1 MNILITLCA
10 RGGSKGVPGKNI
22 KSLNGKP
29 LISYSIEA
37 AKGFG
42 TKYPSDIALSTDD
55 AGIKSVADE
64 YGIFSD
70 YQRPAHLAGD
80 TAGKVETIAHLLF
93 YEEQKNGKRYDFVLD
108 LDVSAPLR
116 TVDDLLQSFQ
126 LMLQNEEAYNLFS
139 VSPPYKNPY
148 FNMVEL
154 APDGYYKLV
163 KRVEGTILTRQSA
176 PKVYDLNASFYF
188 YRRSFFDQ
196 GFKSVLTD
204 KALAYELPHISFDI
218 DEPIDFEIMEFL
230 VSNNKLG
237 FTL

>member
-22 KSLNGKP
+22 KPLNGKP
-29 LISYSIEA
+29 LIAYSIEA
-37 AKGFG
+37 AQGFANHYG
-42 TKYPSDIALSTDD
+42 ADIALSTDD
-55 AGIKSVADE
+55 QGIKSVALQ
-64 YGIFSD
+64 YGIKSE
-70 YQRPAHLAGD
+70 YQRPDMLAGD
-80 TAGKVETIAHLLF
+80 TAGKVETIADLLQH
-93 YEEQKNGKRYDFVLD
+93 EENRTGKQYDFVLD

-116 TVDDLLQSFQ
+116 TVNDLLGAFKLIQED
-126 LMLQNEEAYNLFS
+126 QNAYNLFS
-139 VSPPYKNPY
+139 VSPPHKNPY

-154 APDGYYKLV
+154 AADGYYKLV
-163 KRVEGTILTRQSA
+163 KKVEGTILTRQSA

-188 YRRSFFDQ
+188 YRRTFFDQ

-230 VSNNKLG
+230 VSTNKLG
-237 FTL
+237 FNL

>member
-22 KSLNGKP
+22 KPLNGKP

-37 AKGFG
+37 AQGFA
-42 TKYPSDIALSTDD
+42 TTHRADIALSTDD
-55 AGIKSVADE
+55 EGIKTVAE
-64 YGIFSD
+64 QFGIHST
-70 YQRPAHLAGD
+70 YTRPSHLASD
-80 TAGKVETIAHLLF
+80 TAGKVETIADLLF
-93 YEEQKNGKRYDFVLD
+93 FEEARTGKRYDYVLD

-126 LMLQNEEAYNLFS
+126 LMEQNQDAWNLFS
-139 VSPPYKNPY
+139 VSPPHKNPY

-154 APDGYYKLV
+154 ASDGYYKLV
-163 KRVEGTILTRQSA
+163 KKMEGVLLTRQSA

-188 YRRSFFDQ
+188 YRRNFFEQ

-204 KALAYELPHISFDI
+204 KALAYELPHVSFDI
-218 DEPIDFEIMEFL
+218 DEPLDFDIMEFL